1 MTPDLAKTLTDHI
14 FHFYF
19 PPLKGIIW
27 IVFLFI
33 LVISC
38 ISYQFF
44 PQGSGLLIVLRS
56 MLEVLDNFSASTDLY
71 TLKYFCRV
79 FELLFVSRLR
89 LSFFLITNIT
99 LSSFTNYN
107 SFSPFFRIIFISFLE
122 SLSHV
127 FLCCYF
133 LT

>member
-1 MTPDLAKTLTDHI
+1 MQRFLISCVLSASSAGIFLALVSRTRCPLTPDLAKTLTDHI

-89 LSFFLITNIT
+89 LS
-99 LSSFTNYN
+99 
-107 SFSPFFRIIFISFLE
+107 
-122 SLSHV
+122 
-127 FLCCYF
+127 YF
-133 LT
+133 LSQI